1 MKKLISFITILSV
14 LMTSV
19 VCFPL
24 FAEAVSV
31 PSAKLT
37 DYCTNPD
44 YDNIFTLESDI
55 NTDYVLL
62 DRLSDGFLIMSDK
75 VYDAQKFDEDAA
87 QKFDP
92 SDENNVAYYLNN
104 EFFKTYIPEEM
115 REYIAVRNWKTE
127 GGNVSGICPNTY
139 FANCRIS
146 LLSFE
151 EYNNYYKKF
160 GTVDHDNEI
169 DWWLRT
175 GDGNKKENVIAGGG
189 VYTNWGKFVSAD
201 ASLQC
206 GLRPI
211 FVLTDAFFENVKLN
225 TFKMGKNVKKALL
238 ENISA
243 QSMQKAG
250 YSPERLRGIGYESI
264 NGPDEKVSITIPN
277 EPYYMQDHEYSYFSV
292 NISHSDTT
300 ARSYTIEYTSGE
312 NSKKIDV
319 TVKPY
324 KAYNGKISLN
334 DQKKGIQ
341 NLDIKIMRDGELVGY
356 DNARICLVDYY
367 KRTPL
372 DKYSRIGI
380 GMPAWHSIETASGA
394 GDAYDSFVK
403 LSYRIAE
410 IGFTKAR
417 NSPEWTWVESERGV
431 YVLDED
437 RYKYA
442 VAFRENGIEYV
453 PFKINFGNQAVTK
466 RETNNKMAAPNTCD
480 AIQGFADYATN
491 VKKLY
496 DKIFYPKIAFN
507 TYEVW
512 NEPNLKNYWYPDVN
526 YLEYSQM
533 LNAVTYKIIR
543 ENPDA
548 QVMAGSITSANQ
560 RDIFDAMYR
569 NGMTMYSDQIAIH
582 PYSYP
587 NEPDER
593 YVIRTPQYLE
603 KLEEYGGWL
612 EVAATEIGWP
622 TWQSYNSAT
631 YDQQAAYMVKMLVL
645 NDELGFIMTDV
656 FSARNQGLQ
665 KTYIEHGFGIFEYND
680 RPKPS
685 AASLSF
691 FNNNVNDALYAGEF
705 EISEG
710 VRSFIYKRPGKSRPF
725 AICWVTDDSKITQ
738 YTLKEKQYAT
748 DIFGNK
754 LDGKTVTI
762 GRTPIYIFELSD
774 SYYMRMI
781 AHDIL
786 GIYNELTEKLGDKF
800 DFSAVGDLAKEA
812 SESNLSYSD
821 TKKYIDK
828 YFDLAE
834 KLTEKALNDEN
845 LTHENS
851 ALIAHIMFKKGES
864 MAASLENMELDSS
877 AGVLHYE
884 KTKNSAAAKKG
895 DEPEA
900 SLLFTDAMLRY
911 AYRYTSRIKEIKKMD
926 DFDGKKE
933 RMGYYGYLSD
943 KVCALADIMQKYET
957 PNPSRVLFTY
967 TQQTRQIMYKGKGY
981 TIKAELENLR
991 NKDFDG
997 TAVLVD
1003 ENGDAIGEEV
1013 AVKAKS
1019 GECVDVY
1026 VEGTAPK
1033 LRDAGTYIYN
1043 ILYKE
1048 DGEVVK
1054 KQEIE
1059 VILKSL
1065 IDIDLMASETTLSNL
1080 NSVTVEVKN
1089 TFESAVKGK
1098 VKLTSPEGW
1107 VVESEKEI
1115 NIPAGETQYIEFKV
1129 DSAKKVPFN
1138 EYCFNIS
1145 VEDEEGSELAHC
1157 EKLLDFRIMV
1167 YDDKN
1172 YNPDTFDGDIAGWE
1186 DAYPIYVVSPEN
1198 PGDIN
1203 SWLGCDRSLKML
1215 AKWNEN
1221 NIYILADVYDVVH
1234 NNTYTGSNLWQGDS
1248 LQIAFDTF
1256 MNGLAPGTTKGYQSD
1271 DYEFGIGLTPNGI
1284 ENYQYVA
1291 SDSPIGNIEEHLS
1304 AVIRNDKLGITR
1316 YLIKIPNTY
1325 TKQLALKAG
1334 NKFGFN
1340 IAVNDSDVLLR
1351 EGYSQYT
1358 SGICDSKNPSMFKAF
1373 SLVTNDSAQTGETD
1387 KIAFYEK
1394 VEEFRQGGN

>member
-1 MKKLISFITILSV
+1 MKKLISFITTLSV
-14 LMTSV
+14 LASAV

-31 PSAKLT
+31 PTSKLT

-44 YDNIFTLESDI
+44 YDNIFTLNSDFD
-55 NTDYVLL
+55 TEYVLL
-62 DRLSDGFLIMSDK
+62 DRLSDGFLVMTNK
-75 VYDAQKFDEDAA
+75 VYDARKFDEDGT

-92 SDENNVAYYLNN
+92 DDENNIAHYLNN
-104 EFFKTYIPEEM
+104 EFFKEYIPDGM
-115 REYIAVRNWKTE
+115 KEYIRERNWKTE
-127 GGNVSGICPNTY
+127 GGNISGICPQTY

-151 EYNNYYKKF
+151 EYNKYYKKF

-189 VYTNWGKFVSAD
+189 VYTNWGKFVSSD
-201 ASLQC
+201 AALQC
-206 GLRPI
+206 GLRPV
-211 FVLTDAFFENVKLN
+211 FVISDSFFENTQINTVKI
-225 TFKMGKNVKKALL
+225 GKNVKDALL
-238 ENISA
+238 KNISA
-243 QSMQKAG
+243 ENMAKAG
-250 YSPERLRGIGYESI
+250 YSPERLRSLGYESVK
-264 NGPDEKVSITIPN
+264 GADEYVSILIPN
-277 EPYYMQDHEYSYFSV
+277 EPYYMQDYKYSYFGV
-292 NISHSDTT
+292 DISHTDST
-300 ARSYTIEYTSGE
+300 ARDYTIEYTVGE
-312 NSKKIDV
+312 STKKIDIRV
-319 TVKPY
+319 EPY
-324 KAYNGKISLN
+324 KPYNGKISLSGE
-334 DQKKGIQ
+334 KKGVW
-341 NLDIKIMRDGELVGY
+341 NLDVKVLRNGETVGY
-356 DNARICLVDYY
+356 DSARVCLVDYY

-380 GMPAWHSIETASGA
+380 GMPAWHSNETASGA
-394 GDAYDSFVK
+394 RDAYDSFVD

-417 NSPEWTWVESERGV
+417 NSPEWTWVEQERGV
-431 YVLDED
+431 YILDES

-442 VAFRENGIEYV
+442 VAFRENGIEYA

-466 RETNNKMAAPNTCD
+466 RETNHKMAAPNTCD
-480 AIQGFADYATN
+480 AIQGFADYGVN

-496 DKIFYPKIAFN
+496 DKLFYPKVAVGS
-507 TYEVW
+507 YEVW
-512 NEPNLKNYWYPDVN
+512 NEPNLNNYWYPEVN

-533 LNAVTYKIIR
+533 LNAVTYKIMKKI
-543 ENPDA
+543 PGA

-587 NEPDER
+587 NDPDER
-593 YVIRTPQYLE
+593 YVVRTPQYLE

-631 YDQQAAYMVKMLVL
+631 YDQQAVYMIKMLVL
-645 NDELGFIMTDV
+645 NDELGFIMTDI

-705 EISEG
+705 EIEEG
-710 VRSFIYKRPGKSRPF
+710 VRSFLYKRPGKSKPF
-725 AICWVTDDSKITQ
+725 AICWITEEGKEKQ
-738 YTLKEKQYAT
+738 YTLKDNQYAT
-748 DIFGNK
+748 DIFGNR
-754 LDGKTVTI
+754 LDGKTVTLSK
-762 GRTPIYIFELSD
+762 TPVYIFELSD
-774 SYYMRMI
+774 SFYMRMI
-781 AHDIL
+781 AHDIS
-786 GIYNELTEKLGDKF
+786 GIYTELTEKLGDKF
-800 DFSAVGDLAKEA
+800 DFSPIGDLANEA
-812 SESNLSYSD
+812 KNSNLSYD
-821 TKKYIDK
+821 NAKRYLDR
-828 YFDLAE
+828 YFDLAQS
-834 KLTEKALNDEN
+834 LTESALNNDN
-845 LTHENS
+845 LTHAN
-851 ALIAHIMFKKGES
+851 AAVIAHIMFKKGES
-864 MAASLENMELDSS
+864 MAASLENMRLDSS
-877 AGVLHYE
+877 TGVNHYE
-884 KTKNSAAAKKG
+884 KTKAAAEKKKG
-895 DEPEA
+895 SEPEA
-900 SLLFTDAMLRY
+900 SLMFTDAMLRY
-911 AYRYTSRIKEIKKMD
+911 AMRYTDRIKEIKQMD
-926 DFDGKKE
+926 NFDGKKE
-933 RMGYYGYLSD
+933 RMGYYSYLAD
-943 KVCALADIMQKYET
+943 KVCSLADIMQKYET

-967 TQQTRQIMYKGKGY
+967 SQQTRQVMYKGKSY

-1003 ENGDAIGEEV
+1003 ENGDPVGEEV

-1019 GECVDVY
+1019 GECVDLY
-1026 VEGTAPK
+1026 VNGTAPR
-1033 LRDAGTYIYN
+1033 LRDEGTYIYN

-1054 KQEIE
+1054 NEEIE

-1065 IDIDLMASETTLSNL
+1065 IDIDLMAATTTLSNL

-1089 TFESAVKGK
+1089 TFDSAVSGRIR
-1098 VKLTSPEGW
+1098 LTPPDGW
-1107 VVESEKEI
+1107 VAESEKEI
-1115 NIPAGETQYIEFKV
+1115 NIPAGDTQYVEFKI
-1129 DSAKKVPFN
+1129 DSVKKVPFN

-1145 VEDEEGSELAHC
+1145 VEDENGEELAHR

-1167 YDDKN
+1167 YDEKD
-1172 YNPDTFDGDIAGWE
+1172 YNPETFDGSIQGWE
-1186 DAYPIYVVSPEN
+1186 DAYPIYVAAPEN

-1203 SWLGCDRSLKML
+1203 SWLGSDRSLKML

-1221 NIYILADVYDVVH
+1221 SLYILADVYDVVH
-1234 NNTYTGSNLWQGDS
+1234 NNTYTGSNIWQGDS

-1271 DYEFGIGLTPNGI
+1271 DYEFGFGLTPKGI
-1284 ENYQYVA
+1284 ENYQYIA
-1291 SDSPIGNIEEHLS
+1291 SDSPIGNIEENIS
-1304 AVIRNDKLGITR
+1304 SVIRNDKLGITR
-1316 YLIKIPNTY
+1316 YLIKIPNNY
-1325 TKQLALKAG
+1325 IKQLELKNG

-1358 SGICDSKNPSMFKAF
+1358 SGICDVKNPSLFKSF
-1373 SLVTNDSAQTGETD
+1373 SLVTGDSGASAATD

-1394 VEEFRQGGN
+1394 VEEMRQGGN